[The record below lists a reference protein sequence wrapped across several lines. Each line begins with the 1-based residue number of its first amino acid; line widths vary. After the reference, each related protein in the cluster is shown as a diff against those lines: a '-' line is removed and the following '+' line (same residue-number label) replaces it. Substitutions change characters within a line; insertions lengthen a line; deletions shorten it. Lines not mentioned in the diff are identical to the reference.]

1 MRNSLARRFVVYI
14 RALGAE
20 PVEPADD
27 NCKTYTR
34 RLEEQYVVLKRK
46 LGELETKRAREAG
59 RSRDPDAGTARLA
72 AIRRLA
78 YEAADGGLFSPDL
91 AAGIRR
97 VKGVKHLGFRVGNW
111 LTTAEGQQLLQSI
124 PRDTIRGKSDGLRI
138 TSRRSCSAEH
148 SAGGPLATLAS
159 CGHKKSTTPP

>member
-1 MRNSLARRFVVYI
+1 MRRTDGKYLPMNQTVT
-14 RALGAE
+14 
-20 PVEPADD
+20 P
-27 NCKTYTR
+27 R
-34 RLEEQYVVLKRK
+34 RLQRSRVDEFIAWYCSEPRLALNRIVVLRY
-46 LGELETKRAREAG
+46 LQFSEAG
-59 RSRDPDAGTARLA
+59 TLAPATINPRLA

-78 YEAADGGLFSPDL
+78 YEAADGGLLSPDL

-148 SAGGPLATLAS
+148 SAGSPLATLAS
-159 CGHKKSTTPP
+159 CGHKKSTTLP